1 MKRNQILTKK
11 NSRIVNFRVVKDDRI
26 TGDDVLITLK
36 ELFELMGKVAGK
48 VGSRITEAEWE
59 SWTSG
64 FHADVQMDVEK
75 ALKHREGLE

>member
-1 MKRNQILTKK
+1 MKKNRILTQAK
-11 NSRIVNFRVVKDDRI
+11 SHYVGFRVTNDDRI

-36 ELFELMGKVAGK
+36 ELFGLMEKVSNK
-48 VGSRITEAEWE
+48 IGSRITESEWE

-64 FHADVQMDVEK
+64 FHAEIQEQVEL